1 MRTIK
6 LRRTKAMRSRG
17 PKWRRKPPASS
28 HGQSLV
34 EFGIGITILLILLA
48 GILDLG
54 RAYFTLLALQD
65 AAAEGAVYGSTTPL
79 DSSGIRAR
87 VRATSQWP
95 VDFATFTDSQ
105 ITVDLLGPA
114 CAGND
119 LKLTVNLDFEMIAP
133 FIGGRTL
140 PLAAEAIYTILA
152 PPC

>member
-1 MRTIK
+1 MT
-6 LRRTKAMRSRG
+6 AMRVRG
-17 PKWRRKPPASS
+17 FKRRPKLPASS
-28 HGQSLV
+28 RGQSLV
-34 EFGIGITILLILLA
+34 EFGIGISILLILLS

-79 DSSGIRAR
+79 DSTGIRAR

-95 VDFATFTDSQ
+95 VDFTSFTDDQ

-119 LKLTVNLDFEMIAP
+119 LKLTVSMDFGMVAP
-133 FIGGRTL
+133 FIGGQTL
-140 PLAAEAIYTILA
+140 PLSAEAIYTILA
-152 PPC
+152 PSC

>member
-1 MRTIK
+1 MRIVR
-6 LRRTKAMRSRG
+6 LRRSNAICSPEPRWWQKL
-17 PKWRRKPPASS
+17 PASS
-28 HGQSLV
+28 PGQSLV
-34 EFGIGITILLILLA
+34 EFGIGITILLILLS

-79 DSSGIRAR
+79 DSTGIRAR
-87 VRATSQWP
+87 VRETSQWP
-95 VDFATFTDSQ
+95 VDFSTFTDSQ

-119 LKLTVNLDFEMIAP
+119 LKLTVSMDFGMAAP

-140 PLAAEAIYTILA
+140 PLSAEAIYTILA